1 METSKIPKWFQHLCK
16 LVYESWVDSL
26 LLETCRWVAICPHC
40 GAGFCQ
46 KRRVL
51 RPGPGTTIPHGV
63 VPELIG
69 SGYFFFRTPSFLW
82 LPALPEAQGNLL
94 VLTLSCCEI
103 NDDFSFV
110 STNCQT
116 YCTSRDPKPH
126 FFQRNSGGQRK
137 VLSSCLFDRQS
148 GSYLRRA
155 SKETRGCPRMGYPKN
170 QPGLPY
176 HNISQ

>member
-1 METSKIPKWFQHLCK
+1 MNPGLIPFSWK
-16 LVYESWVDSL
+16 LAGGWRSALIAALAFVRSGGCSGLAQGLADRFKSWA
-26 LLETCRWVAICPHC
+26 E
-40 GAGFCQ
+40 
-46 KRRVL
+46 KN
-51 RPGPGTTIPHGV
+51 TIPHGV

-69 SGYFFFRTPSFLW
+69 SGVFFFRTPSFLW
-82 LPALPEAQGNLL
+82 LLWSSGKFACFVMLWNKRWLFFCL
-94 VLTLSCCEI
+94 SVLITKL
-103 NDDFSFV
+103 
-110 STNCQT
+110 
-116 YCTSRDPKPH
+116 TSRDPKPTPH
-126 FFQRNSGGQRK
+126 FFQRNSGGQRT